1 MQRRK
6 FVVGMG
12 SLAAGA
18 SAVMGTGA
26 LSEST
31 MERGFGGR
39 FTGDGVAY
47 VKAIPCNNSGNGEYL
62 SYNDAGRMYL
72 DFGKFNGN
80 RGKGLNTDS
89 VNYFDGIF
97 RIQHANPD
105 GDFEY
110 DVTVTS
116 PNSRLVFFTSGKEG
130 RTALSSGE
138 TVQLTT
144 DKEKFGLPTSKG
156 IGVKLDLTD
165 LGMSGG
171 DSLSDVFGSD
181 SFEVHVDRSRKNEE
195 EE

>member
-39 FTGDGVAY
+39 FAGDSAAY
-47 VKAIPCNNSGNGEYL
+47 VKAIPCDNSGNGNYL
-62 SYNDAGRMYL
+62 NYNGSGQMYL
-72 DFGKFNGN
+72 DFGNISESRGN
-80 RGKGLNTDS
+80 GLNTDS
-89 VNYFDGIF
+89 INYFDGIF

-105 GDFEY
+105 YDFEY
-110 DVTVTS
+110 DLTVTS
-116 PNSRLVFFTSGKEG
+116 PNSRLVFFTSGEG
-130 RTALSSGE
+130 GRDTLGSNN
-138 TVQLTT
+138 TKQLTYR
-144 DKEKFGLPTSKG
+144 DGFPLPTSKG

-165 LGMSGG
+165 LGMSAG

-181 SFEVHVDRSRKNEE
+181 SFEVHVDRSRKASGHK
-195 EE
+195 